1 MRILVQLKQAGKRK
15 NQIEKVPMELE
26 AVPYTVQQLI
36 EYSVHSCVRLFEDKR
51 DKEPQELSA
60 EELED
65 KASSGKIAFGF
76 FYGNTE
82 VNESKAKE
90 TAIQAF
96 EDGIVVVFVDGIQK
110 EQLMDEIVVKED
122 SVVTFVKLAMLSG
135 RLW

>member
-15 NQIEKVPMELE
+15 NKIEKVPIELE
-26 AVPYTVQQLI
+26 AVPVTVQELI
-36 EYSVHSCVRLFEDKR
+36 EYSVHSCVKLFEEKR
-51 DKEPQELSA
+51 DKEPQALSE

-76 FYGNTE
+76 FYGNAE

-110 EQLMDEIVVKED
+110 EKLIEEIVINEE
-122 SVVTFVKLAMLSG
+122 SVVTFVKLALLSG
-135 RLW
+135 RLR